1 MIVTNH
7 LILCKISFNTNNCK
21 LKMEHIC
28 YKIIFK
34 TVLYKDIMTMTLIS
48 RLVLL
53 PYKTIFSLNNI
64 DFSMC

>member
-7 LILCKISFNTNNCK
+7 LIVCKISFKTNNCK
-21 LKMEHIC
+21 LKMEHMC

-34 TVLYKDIMTMTLIS
+34 TVLYEDIMTMTFIS

-53 PYKTIFSLNNI
+53 SYKTIFH
-64 DFSMC
+64 